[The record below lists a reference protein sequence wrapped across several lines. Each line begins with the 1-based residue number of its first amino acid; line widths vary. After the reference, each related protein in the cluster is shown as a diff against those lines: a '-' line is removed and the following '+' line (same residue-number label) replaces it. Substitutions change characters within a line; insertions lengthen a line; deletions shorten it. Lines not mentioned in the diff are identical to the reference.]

1 MFETYP
7 LVGSRMNLADLET
20 MHAVS
25 TGANTH
31 TALGRF
37 GTLEPLEP
45 FESLSGFDFHGE

>member
-7 LVGSRMNLADLET
+7 LVGSRMVLADLET

-25 TGANTH
+25 TSAITH

-37 GTLEPLEP
+37 GTLEPLRP
-45 FESLSGFDFHGE
+45 FESLSGVDFHGE